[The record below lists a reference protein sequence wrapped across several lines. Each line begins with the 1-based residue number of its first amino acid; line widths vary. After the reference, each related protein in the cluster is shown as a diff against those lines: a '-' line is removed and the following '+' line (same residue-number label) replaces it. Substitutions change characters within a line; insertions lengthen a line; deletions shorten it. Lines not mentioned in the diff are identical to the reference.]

1 MPIHTANA
9 DNIKQ
14 AAKQIKKGGLVA
26 FPTETVYGLGADAR
40 NDKAITAIYQAKA
53 RPRFN
58 PLITHIG
65 DLAQAQQ
72 YGLFNDMAQHLAQQF
87 WPGALTLIV
96 PRQADCA
103 IGALASAG
111 LPSLALR
118 VPNHPTAQALLAEA
132 GCPLAAPSANVSG
145 RLSPV
150 TAEHVAATLPD
161 IMILDGGQ
169 CALGLESTI
178 IGCLD
183 DRPILLR
190 KGAIAR
196 QTIELAIGLPLAYL
210 PDTEEAKATQNN
222 KGAHD
227 KEGAARLAHNMEG
240 AQLARDNEGA
250 QLARDNEGA
259 QLAHNMKGAQLA
271 PGRLAQHYAP
281 QAVLRLNATH
291 ILAGEALLAFG
302 ESVPPPHD
310 PNNKIINLS
319 KTGDLAEAAA
329 NFFAALHA
337 LDKQAD
343 KIAVM
348 PIPNHGL
355 GEAINDRLTRAAN
368 AQKVD

>member
-1 MPIHTANA
+1 MPIYPAHA

-72 YGLFNDMAQHLAQQF
+72 YGVFNDMAQHLAQQF

-118 VPNHPTAQALLAEA
+118 VPNHPIAQALLAEA
-132 GCPLAAPSANVSG
+132 GCPLAAPSANLSG

-150 TAEHVAATLPD
+150 TAVHVAATLPD

-210 PDTEEAKATQNN
+210 PDTEA
-222 KGAHD
+222 AHD
-227 KEGAARLAHNMEG
+227 KEGAHDKVGEARLAHDIKE
-240 AQLARDNEGA
+240 
-250 QLARDNEGA
+250 A
-259 QLAHNMKGAQLA
+259 QLAHDMEEARLAHDKEEARLA

-281 QAVLRLNATH
+281 QAVLRLNATN

-302 ESVPPPHD
+302 EPVPPA
-310 PNNKIINLS
+310 PNPDNKIINLS

-355 GEAINDRLTRAAN
+355 GEAINDRLTRATN
-368 AQKVD
+368 AQKTD

>member
-1 MPIHTANA
+1 MPHSKNERNPMPIHTANA
-9 DNIKQ
+9 DTIKQ

-118 VPNHPTAQALLAEA
+118 VPNHPIAQALLAEA

-222 KGAHD
+222 KDTHD
-227 KEGAARLAHNMEG
+227 KEGAAR
-240 AQLARDNEGA
+240 
-250 QLARDNEGA
+250 
-259 QLAHNMKGAQLA
+259 LA

>member
-1 MPIHTANA
+1 MPIYAAHA

-72 YGLFNDMAQHLAQQF
+72 YGVFNDMAQHLAQQF

-118 VPNHPTAQALLAEA
+118 VPNHPIAQALLAEA
-132 GCPLAAPSANVSG
+132 GCPLAAPSANLSG

-150 TAEHVAATLPD
+150 TAAHVAATLPD

-210 PDTEEAKATQNN
+210 PDTE
-222 KGAHD
+222 GAHE
-227 KEGAARLAHNMEG
+227 KVGEARLAHDMEG
-240 AQLARDNEGA
+240 RARLAHDIKE
-250 QLARDNEGA
+250 A
-259 QLAHNMKGAQLA
+259 QLAHDMEEARLA

-281 QAVLRLNATH
+281 QATLRLNATN

-302 ESVPPPHD
+302 EPMPPA
-310 PNNKIINLS
+310 PNPDNKIINLS

-355 GEAINDRLTRAAN
+355 GEAINDRLTRATN
-368 AQKVD
+368 AQKTD